1 MYNEYFG
8 FRESPFSI
16 APDPRYLYLSE
27 MHQDGLAHLNYGLTS
42 EGCIILLTGEV
53 GTGKTTLCRFFLEQ
67 LEPTANVALIINPGL
82 SSSEL
87 LSAVCDEFRVELG
100 EDAYTTKHYLDA
112 LNEFLLQAHA
122 DNNPAM
128 LVIDEAQNLDKEALE
143 MIRLLTNLETN
154 RQKLL
159 KIFLLGQSE
168 LSTVLTSPDLSQV
181 SQRITGRFHLT
192 GLQPNETSEYIK
204 HRLTVASGTPK
215 QLFSDKAVKRI
226 HQITGGIPRLINNL
240 CDRSLIGAYAEEKE
254 QVDEAIVRTAS
265 REIFGFDRTSKTIEV
280 PVKSL
285 LIGATTMLAI
295 MLIWVGST
303 SDFFHLNLSS
313 VLPPPQQSEP
323 VTADAAKPVLEKNEV
338 NEEKASISPEITAA
352 KTTEDQPIISAPVDD
367 QAVVAGDERESPTTE
382 ADSEEQYMAELTEA
396 PVQNKILIA
405 PVEISERREKDPE
418 TRIVISTIEIAD

>member
-159 KIFLLGQSE
+159 KIF
-168 LSTVLTSPDLSQV
+168 
-181 SQRITGRFHLT
+181 
-192 GLQPNETSEYIK
+192 
-204 HRLTVASGTPK
+204 
-215 QLFSDKAVKRI
+215 
-226 HQITGGIPRLINNL
+226 
-240 CDRSLIGAYAEEKE
+240 CW
-254 QVDEAIVRTAS
+254 AS
-265 REIFGFDRTSKTIEV
+265 RSC
-280 PVKSL
+280 P
-285 LIGATTMLAI
+285 
-295 MLIWVGST
+295 
-303 SDFFHLNLSS
+303 
-313 VLPPPQQSEP
+313 
-323 VTADAAKPVLEKNEV
+323 
-338 NEEKASISPEITAA
+338 
-352 KTTEDQPIISAPVDD
+352 
-367 QAVVAGDERESPTTE
+367 
-382 ADSEEQYMAELTEA
+382 
-396 PVQNKILIA
+396 
-405 PVEISERREKDPE
+405 
-418 TRIVISTIEIAD
+418 